1 MKRIIL
7 LIGVPGS
14 GKSTLA
20 TKIAEKGFTVM
31 CADAI
36 RAELYGDAVEQGDPA
51 EVFKV
56 FFERMEKLM
65 ADGAD
70 LIIDNTNAN
79 PLHRKEILDR
89 AKKFEYADVQLW
101 VMETPLQVCI
111 TRNKNRGR
119 MVPEDIVAKMHSTIS
134 RGGRPTREE
143 GKLVLIR
150 PGNDENDYRFFFP
163 N

>member
-7 LIGVPGS
+7 LVGVPGS
-14 GKSTLA
+14 GKTTLA
-20 TKIAEKGFTVM
+20 AKIAEKGFTIM
-31 CADAI
+31 NADSI
-36 RAELYGDAVEQGDPA
+36 RRELYGDAGEQGDPV

-65 ADGAD
+65 QDGTD

-79 PLHRKEILDR
+79 PMHRKEILDR

-101 VMETPLQVCI
+101 LMDTPLNVCI
-111 TRNKNRGR
+111 ARNKKRDR
-119 MVPEDIVAKMHSTIS
+119 VVADEIVSKMHMTLN
-134 RGGRPTREE
+134 RGGRPSREE

-150 PGNDENDYRFFFP
+150 PGNDDNDYRFFFP

>member
-14 GKSTLA
+14 GKTTLA
-20 TKIAEKGFTVM
+20 AKIAQKGFTILN
-31 CADAI
+31 ADSI
-36 RAELYGDAVEQGDPA
+36 RQELYGDAGEQGEPEA
-51 EVFKV
+51 VFKI

-65 ADGAD
+65 EQGTD

-79 PLHRKEILDR
+79 PKHRKQILDR
-89 AKKFEYADVQLW
+89 AKQFEYNDVQLW
-101 VMETPLQVCI
+101 LLDTPLAVCI
-111 TRNKNRGR
+111 ARNKNRQRVVG
-119 MVPEDIVAKMHSTIS
+119 EDIVANMHMTLNRS
-134 RGGRPTREE
+134 GRPSREE

-150 PGNDENDYRFFFP
+150 PGVDENDYRFFFP